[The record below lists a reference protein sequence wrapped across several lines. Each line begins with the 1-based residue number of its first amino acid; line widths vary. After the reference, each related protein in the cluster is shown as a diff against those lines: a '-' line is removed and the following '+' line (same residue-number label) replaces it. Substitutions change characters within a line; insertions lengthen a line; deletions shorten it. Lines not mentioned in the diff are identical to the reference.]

1 MGDAGD
7 KDTRGH
13 RGHGR
18 VVGTRQQLQKLPRC
32 FQPLQHLLLA
42 SFTHRIRAFVPR
54 WHRSTLVQ
62 RGPPGNCH
70 AVPDGREQGQAQ
82 PCSPQPS
89 ASLLFTFTAK
99 LQVSALYLFICVLV
113 HRKGRWVWAPEAPK
127 RARAHLGAQGCQRGG
142 LERRA
147 QPPPR
152 SCFALSCSQPALAG
166 DVLPSL
172 EKTAA
177 RQPHGPKTQPSFG
190 SRRCEDSPAAAG
202 VPPAV
207 STHGKRHQSQVSA
220 PRSPGSP
227 RKPVKGASRDG
238 VREAEA
244 GVGVTPVPCKPPQ
257 NGDIS
262 FLG

>member
-1 MGDAGD
+1 M
-7 KDTRGH
+7 
-13 RGHGR
+13 
-18 VVGTRQQLQKLPRC
+18 
-32 FQPLQHLLLA
+32 
-42 SFTHRIRAFVPR
+42 PR

-62 RGPPGNCH
+62 RGPPGNCR

-82 PCSPQPS
+82 PCSPQHLCFLP
-89 ASLLFTFTAK
+89 
-99 LQVSALYLFICVLV
+99 LQLNCRSQSFIYLFVCLFIG
-113 HRKGRWVWAPEAPK
+113 KGDGFGLLKPPK
-127 RARAHLGAQGCQRGG
+127 GARAHLGAQGCRRGG

-147 QPPPR
+147 QPPPC

-190 SRRCEDSPAAAG
+190 SQRCEDSPAAAG

-227 RKPVKGASRDG
+227 RKPMQGASRDG
-238 VREAEA
+238 VGEAGA
-244 GVGVTPVPCKPPQ
+244 GVGVTPLPCKPPQ
-257 NGDIS
+257 NGDVS

>member
-1 MGDAGD
+1 M
-7 KDTRGH
+7 TP
-13 RGHGR
+13 
-18 VVGTRQQLQKLPRC
+18 GTRTPGDTVVTGGWWAPGSSSKSCLAASSHCSTSCLPPFRTGSVPLCLAGTAAPWCKGAPPGIATRC
-32 FQPLQHLLLA
+32 PMAGSRDRLSPAALSPQHLCFLPLQLNC
-42 SFTHRIRAFVPR
+42 
-54 WHRSTLVQ
+54 RSQ
-62 RGPPGNCH
+62 R
-70 AVPDGREQGQAQ
+70 
-82 PCSPQPS
+82 
-89 ASLLFTFTAK
+89 FI
-99 LQVSALYLFICVLV
+99 YLFVCLFIG
-113 HRKGRWVWAPEAPK
+113 KGDGFGLLKPPK
-127 RARAHLGAQGCQRGG
+127 GARVHLGAQGCRRGG

-147 QPPPR
+147 QPPPC

-220 PRSPGSP
+220 LRSPGSP

-238 VREAEA
+238 VGEAGA